1 MGATVAVAGASGYAG
16 GELLRL
22 LAAHPDLEIGPVAA
36 HGSAGTSVTALH
48 PQLTGHPGLRDSV
61 FIPADPALFADAD
74 LLFTAL
80 PHGESARLAAEL
92 PAQLKIIDLA
102 ADFRLADPQAWARYY
117 PTPYA
122 GRWTYGL
129 PELPGT
135 RAAIRASSRVAAPG
149 CYATAAILALAPL
162 LAAGLVEPSDIVI
175 VAASGTS
182 GAGRSPRPDLL
193 ATEVMGSMSAYQVA
207 GTHRHIPEIEQ
218 TLSSERAVVP
228 ASPPVTVSFTPTL
241 APMPR
246 GILATCTARLAPDV
260 AGSRAGSA
268 LRDALAAAYDGE
280 PFVHLLAEGRWPS
293 TGPTAGSNA
302 AHLQVGA
309 DTHAGR
315 AIAVCALDN
324 LGKGAAAQAVQ
335 IANLMLGLP
344 ETAGLTAYGVSP

>member
-36 HGSAGTSVTALH
+36 QQRAGTSVTALH
-48 PQLTGHPGLRDSV
+48 RQLTGYPGLRDSV
-61 FIPADPALFADAD
+61 FVPADPALLAEAD

-135 RAAIRASSRVAAPG
+135 RAAIKASARVAAPG

-182 GAGRSPRPDLL
+182 GAGRSLRPDLL
-193 ATEVMGSMSAYQVA
+193 ATEIMGSMSAYQVA

-218 TLSSERAVVP
+218 TLSSERTVVP
-228 ASPPVTVSFTPTL
+228 ASLPVTLSFTPTL

-246 GILATCTARLAPDV
+246 GILATCTARLASPEMGT
-260 AGSRAGSA
+260 AAGSA
-268 LRDALAAAYDGE
+268 LRDTLATAYGGE

-302 AHLQVGA
+302 AHLQVAA
-309 DTHAGR
+309 DSHAGR

-324 LGKGAAAQAVQ
+324 LGKGAASQAIQ
-335 IANLMLGLP
+335 IANLMLSLP
-344 ETAGLTAYGVSP
+344 ETAGLTAFGVSP